1 MSRRLLALPLLL
13 AGLALAAAGCGGS
26 SDDSAGGTTPTG
38 STTATPKCDKAS
50 LELVNPDQVTIA
62 TDNPS
67 FPPWFI
73 GKQADSPWD
82 PTTTPTKKGYEA
94 AVAYAVAHKL
104 GFTDAEVKWTVQQFT
119 QLFKPGAKD
128 YDFDINQVS
137 YNPKRA
143 QAVGF
148 SDSYYPVEQAIVSTE
163 GSKIAKAK
171 TLADLKDAKFGVQ
184 IGTTSAD
191 VLNATVHPSKEP
203 SVYSN
208 SNDVVAALKGGQV
221 DGVVVDYPTSLYMA
235 YVQVPHGTI
244 VGRLPRAPGAPEHFG
259 LVTAKGSAL
268 IPCLN
273 KALSELRADGTLKQ
287 LQNQWINGSAPPVLQ

>member
-1 MSRRLLALPLLL
+1 MRRLLALPLLL
-13 AGLALAAAGCGGS
+13 ACLALLAAGCGSS
-26 SDDSAGGTTPTG
+26 SDESSG
-38 STTATPKCDKAS
+38 STTSTTAASCDKAS
-50 LELVNPDQVTIA
+50 LELVNTGQLTVA

-73 GKQADSPWD
+73 GKKADSPWD
-82 PTTTPTKKGYEA
+82 PTTPPTKKGYEA
-94 AVAYAVAHKL
+94 AVAYAVARKL
-104 GFTDAEVKWTVQQFT
+104 GFTDDQVKWTVQQFT
-119 QLFKPGAKD
+119 QLFKPGAKS

-137 YNPKRA
+137 YSPKRA

-148 SDSYYPVEQAIVSTE
+148 TQSYYPVEQAIVSTE

-191 VLNATVHPSKEP
+191 VLNETVHPSKEP

-208 SNDVVAALKGGQV
+208 SNDVVAALKAGQV

-244 VGRLPRAPGAPEHFG
+244 VGRLPRSTTSPEHFG

-268 IPCLN
+268 TACLN
-273 KALSELRADGTLKQ
+273 QALSKLDADGTLKQ
-287 LQNQWINGSAPPVLQ
+287 LQDKWINGSAPAVL

>member
-1 MSRRLLALPLLL
+1 ML

-26 SDDSAGGTTPTG
+26 SSDSAGETT
-38 STTATPKCDKAS
+38 STTSTSAASCDKGS
-50 LELVNPDQVTIA
+50 LELVNPGQLTVA

-73 GKQADSPWD
+73 GTKADSPWD
-82 PTTTPTKKGYEA
+82 PTTPPTKKGYEA

-104 GFTDAEVKWTVQQFT
+104 GFTDDQVKWTVQQFT

-143 QAVGF
+143 RAVDF
-148 SDSYYPVEQAIVSTE
+148 SDSYYPVQQAIVSTE
-163 GSKIAKAK
+163 GSSIANAK
-171 TLADLKDAKFGVQ
+171 TLAELKDAKFGVQ

-191 VLNATVHPSKEP
+191 VLNETVHPSKEP

-208 SNDVVAALKGGQV
+208 SNDVVAALKAGQV

-244 VGRLPRAPGAPEHFG
+244 VGRLPRPAGAAEHFG

-273 KALSELRADGTLKQ
+273 KAISELQADGTLKQ
-287 LQNQWINGSAPPVLQ
+287 LQDTWINGSAPPVLH

>member
-1 MSRRLLALPLLL
+1 MRRLLALPVVL
-13 AGLALAAAGCGGS
+13 AGLALLAAGCGGS
-26 SDDSAGGTTPTG
+26 SSNESAG
-38 STTATPKCDKAS
+38 STTSTTAASCDKGS
-50 LELVNPDQVTIA
+50 LELVTPGQLTVA

-73 GKQADSPWD
+73 GKKADSSWD

-94 AVAYAVAHKL
+94 QVAYAVARKL
-104 GFTDAEVKWTVQQFT
+104 GFTDDEVKWTVQQFS

-137 YNPKRA
+137 YSPKRA

-208 SNDVVAALKGGQV
+208 STDVVSAIKAGQV

-244 VGRLPRAPGAPEHFG
+244 VGRLPRPPGAPEHLG
-259 LVTAKGSAL
+259 LVTAQGSGL

-273 KALSELRADGTLKQ
+273 KALSELQADGTLKQ
-287 LQNQWINGSAPPVLQ
+287 LQDKWINGSAPPVLK

>member
-1 MSRRLLALPLLL
+1 MRRLLALPLLL
-13 AGLALAAAGCGGS
+13 ACLALLAAGCGSS
-26 SDDSAGGTTPTG
+26 SDESSG
-38 STTATPKCDKAS
+38 STTSTTAASCDKAS
-50 LELVNPDQVTIA
+50 LELVNTGQLTVA

-73 GKQADSPWD
+73 GKKADSPWD
-82 PTTTPTKKGYEA
+82 PTTPPTKKGYEA

-104 GFTDAEVKWTVQQFT
+104 GFTDDQVKWTVQQFT
-119 QLFKPGAKD
+119 QLFKPGAKS

-137 YNPKRA
+137 YSPKRA

-148 SDSYYPVEQAIVSTE
+148 TQSYYPVEQAIVSTE

-208 SNDVVAALKGGQV
+208 STDIVSALKAGQV

-244 VGRLPRAPGAPEHFG
+244 VGRLPRGNGSPEHFG
-259 LVTAKGSAL
+259 LVTSKGSAL

-273 KALSELRADGTLKQ
+273 KALSELQADGTLKQ
-287 LQNQWINGSAPPVLQ
+287 LQDKWINGSAPPVLQ